1 MGGQAFEKRKLR
13 VARIG
18 STARK
23 HELAGHEGEVSAPLA
38 KKKPRF
44 LAASV
49 NQDERSGVA
58 RAQAPWHH
66 GKRAVFQ
73 RIERVAFQADNHLSC
88 P

>member
-1 MGGQAFEKRKLR
+1 
-13 VARIG
+13 
-18 STARK
+18 
-23 HELAGHEGEVSAPLA
+23 
-38 KKKPRF
+38 
-44 LAASV
+44 
-49 NQDERSGVA
+49 VA